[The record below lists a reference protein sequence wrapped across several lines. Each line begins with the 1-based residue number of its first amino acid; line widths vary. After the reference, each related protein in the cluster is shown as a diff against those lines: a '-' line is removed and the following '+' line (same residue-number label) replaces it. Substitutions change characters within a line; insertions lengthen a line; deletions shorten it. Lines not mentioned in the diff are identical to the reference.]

1 MNVWPKKIN
10 DDTVR
15 LDLETG
21 PGLEFAPWWGTPS
34 LGCGWKSWKETAP
47 GTGLFELIV
56 TGRVAEAII
65 RFVETTQDGWFQE
78 IRIFDCRGHYEIRA
92 NDIGIRIP
100 SRRP

>member
-1 MNVWPKKIN
+1 MKVWPKKI
-10 DDTVR
+10 DESSVR

-21 PGLEFAPWWGTPS
+21 PGLEYAPWWGTPS
-34 LGCGWKSWKETAP
+34 LGQGWQSWRETAKNSR
-47 GTGLFELIV
+47 LFELTV

-65 RFVETTQDGWFQE
+65 RLVEGTPDGWFQE